1 MYTDHHRYFSKQS
14 KHQNTWCFSV
24 SGTVVSVLMLFMVAM
39 TPAFWYSPTR
49 FSKKL
54 VFPCRLIISIQSNG
68 FEPGTRGVFVEYG
81 DQCPGLRMKKQLDV
95 HLPKNAIYMYCNMHF
110 YSLLM
115 SFIIYTWI
123 KAWAKQKPLSG
134 QFQHWETVKDLGMVQ
149 GNQEPI
155 RHKFDVLRHQ
165 YLGTRDDFAGNW
177 WDYVV
182 EQNPNNFA
190 KDSLP
195 FPGLWILQI
204 SWNWMLKALSM
215 EIKLSF
221 DHCSLLNFWV
231 CGFDFGPYLSSL
243 QQILSTPPMFQLIR
257 TLRPRTQTIINPL
270 DL

>member
-1 MYTDHHRYFSKQS
+1 
-14 KHQNTWCFSV
+14 
-24 SGTVVSVLMLFMVAM
+24 
-39 TPAFWYSPTR
+39 
-49 FSKKL
+49 
-54 VFPCRLIISIQSNG
+54 
-68 FEPGTRGVFVEYG
+68 
-81 DQCPGLRMKKQLDV
+81 
-95 HLPKNAIYMYCNMHF
+95 
-110 YSLLM
+110 
-115 SFIIYTWI
+115 
-123 KAWAKQKPLSG
+123 
-134 QFQHWETVKDLGMVQ
+134 
-149 GNQEPI
+149 
-155 RHKFDVLRHQ
+155 
-165 YLGTRDDFAGNW
+165 
-177 WDYVV
+177 VV

>member
-1 MYTDHHRYFSKQS
+1 MIKHPITKPTKHLDVHRSSAIFSKQS

-95 HLPKNAIYMYCNMHF
+95 HLPKNAIYMYRNMHF
-110 YSLLM
+110 YSLLLY
-115 SFIIYTWI
+115 IYTWI
-123 KAWAKQKPLSG
+123 KAWAKQKPLPG

-177 WDYVV
+177 WDMWWSKIRKTLQRILFDFLVYGSS
-182 EQNPNNFA
+182 
-190 KDSLP
+190 K
-195 FPGLWILQI
+195 FPGTECWKPFQWKSNWVLITVHYSTFEFVVLI
-204 SWNWMLKALSM
+204 S
-215 EIKLSF
+215 
-221 DHCSLLNFWV
+221 
-231 CGFDFGPYLSSL
+231 GPICQVSSK
-243 QQILSTPPMFQLIR
+243 SCR
-257 TLRPRTQTIINPL
+257 HRPCFN
-270 DL
+270 